1 MIPSPT
7 TALDTLLVSSYNG
20 DKALGE
26 FNIVVAEALPI
37 LHLAAA
43 DAATGIKTVDDSL
56 RDVGQKLIGLDL
68 TTAKLFEAFGG
79 NIEFVYQLIIGA
91 FQSTALHTAPSPRE
105 FEAELLELCTDNALD
120 VNQGILDSIAKARKL
135 EFFGS
140 TMTIAVI
147 SSFED
152 FMSWASAKEIKY
164 KEEIPRI
171 QDAIA
176 MMRKITLQATL
187 QYYTGLLEN
196 LENEI
201 STIQSIIFNN
211 KDDISGRVWENVR
224 IDAISVETWLSKA
237 TSYVDQPTYMRGCL
251 EEAAKVYRVMAEYLE
266 DYGNESFLGHQM
278 PVFRVCGHSE
288 IRQSIS

>member
-176 MMRKITLQATL
+176 SLNKEINDLNGSFCSVMRKITLQATL

-266 DYGNESFLGHQM
+266 DYGNGVSK
-278 PVFRVCGHSE
+278 
-288 IRQSIS
+288 